1 MMRNMDR
8 MLILSKWTLKLGGK
22 LSIQAEVK
30 SWQMFSGSSY
40 YLCLLSVIWESGA
53 LLSRLKTEIDLN
65 KQVPFANTSLLT
77 IWKLYVVTV
86 I

>member
-8 MLILSKWTLKLGGK
+8 MLILSKLTLRLGGK
-22 LSIQAEVK
+22 PSR
-30 SWQMFSGSSY
+30 SC
-40 YLCLLSVIWESGA
+40 YLGLLSVIWESGT
-53 LLSRLKTEIDLN
+53 LLSRLNIEIDLN

-77 IWKLYVVTV
+77 VWKLYVVTV